1 MAQIGANRAV
11 QKTQERTTSLKLKIN
26 KAILAVK
33 CLVQEEVKE
42 KGKHN
47 VRKLTWHGE
56 FTKLLIRENDS
67 VTLQSIIRKC
77 NIICDQN
84 EHKLPCNTL

>member
-42 KGKHN
+42 KWKN
-47 VRKLTWHGE
+47 RLQKPTLHGE
-56 FTKLLIRENDS
+56 FTKLLIRENES
-67 VTLQSIIRKC
+67 VTLQSIRGSS
-77 NIICDQN
+77 
-84 EHKLPCNTL
+84 